1 MRGKGSMKQTKKRTS
16 VTNAPREKERTL
28 VSFDWAMKYI
38 LRDKANFD
46 VLEGFLSTLL
56 EQDIRILAL
65 LESESNQ
72 KQENIKYNRVDLAV
86 TDEFGEVMLI
96 EIQHDLDIHYL
107 RRLLYGTAKLI
118 TDHLKAGKPY
128 AQVRKVIS
136 ISILYF
142 QVEEKP
148 EDYLYHGYTEFYGW
162 HTKRPMRKQLIEK
175 KQREKAP
182 QRLWMEND
190 APAIFPEYYLIDVSS
205 FQNTIQSAIDEWVY
219 FFKNSEIRQEFQ
231 AKNIQAA
238 REKLDFLK
246 MSESDQ
252 QDYERFMFDR
262 AKDESTVQSAWLQG
276 ITAGKAEG
284 KAEGTEETLRQVLP
298 LMAQLRFGND
308 LPADL
313 PAQLQACTLVTLQR
327 LQATI
332 QSSATL
338 EEWLALLR

>member
-1 MRGKGSMKQTKKRTS
+1 MKQTKKRNT
-16 VTNAPREKERTL
+16 VTKTQPEKERTL

-56 EQDIRILAL
+56 EKEIRILAL

-72 KQENIKYNRVDLAV
+72 KQENIKQNRVDLAV
-86 TDEFGEVMLI
+86 TDEYGEVMLI

-107 RRLLYGTAKLI
+107 RRLLFGAAKLI

-128 AQVRKVIS
+128 AQVRKVVS

-162 HTKRPMRKQLIEK
+162 HTKRPMRKQLAEK

-190 APAIFPEYYLIDVSS
+190 AHAIFPEYYLIDVSS
-205 FQNTIQSAIDEWVY
+205 FQNIIQSEIDEWVY
-219 FFKNSEIRQEFQ
+219 FFKNSEIRQEFH
-231 AKNIQAA
+231 AKNIQTA

-246 MSESDQ
+246 MSERDQ
-252 QDYERFMFDR
+252 HAYEQFMFDR
-262 AKDESTVQSAWLQG
+262 AKEESTFQSAWLQG
-276 ITAGKAEG
+276 ITEGKAEG
-284 KAEGTEETLRQVLP
+284 KAEEQRQIARQMLSHGEA
-298 LMAQLRFGND
+298 LEKIKLYTGLSEAEIAQ
-308 LPADL
+308 
-313 PAQLQACTLVTLQR
+313 
-327 LQATI
+327 I
-332 QSSATL
+332 QSQ
-338 EEWLALLR
+338 

>member
-1 MRGKGSMKQTKKRTS
+1 MKS
-16 VTNAPREKERTL
+16 
-28 VSFDWAMKYI
+28 I

-56 EQDIRILAL
+56 ETEVRILAL

-72 KQENIKYNRVDLAV
+72 KQENIKQNRVDLAV
-86 TDEFGEVMLI
+86 TDEHGEIMLI
-96 EIQHDLDIHYL
+96 EIQHDLDLHYL
-107 RRLLYGTAKLI
+107 KRLLFGTAKLI

-128 AQVRKVIS
+128 AQVRKVVS

-162 HTKRPMRKQLIEK
+162 HTQRPMKKQLPEK
-175 KQREKAP
+175 KQRE
-182 QRLWMEND
+182 QQTERLWMEND
-190 APAIFPEYYLIDVSS
+190 ARSLFPEYYLIDVSS

-252 QDYERFMFDR
+252 QAYERYMFDR
-262 AKDESTVQSAWLQG
+262 AKEESTFQSVFSDGEAK
-276 ITAGKAEG
+276 GKIEEKRDNARKM
-284 KAEGTEETLRQVLP
+284 KAKG
-298 LMAQLRFGND
+298 
-308 LPADL
+308 
-313 PAQLQACTLVTLQR
+313 
-327 LQATI
+327 
-332 QSSATL
+332 L
-338 EEWLALLR
+338 ELALIAEISGLSEAEILAL

>member
-1 MRGKGSMKQTKKRTS
+1 MKQTKKRST
-16 VTNAPREKERTL
+16 VTKTQPEKERTL

-56 EQDIRILAL
+56 EQEIRILAL

-72 KQENIKYNRVDLAV
+72 KQENIKQNRVDLAV
-86 TDEFGEVMLI
+86 TDEHGEVMLI
-96 EIQHDLDIHYL
+96 EIQHDLDLHYL
-107 RRLLYGTAKLI
+107 KRLLFGTAKLI

-128 AQVRKVIS
+128 AQVRKVVS

-148 EDYLYHGYTEFYGW
+148 ADYLYHGYTEFYGW
-162 HTKRPMRKQLIEK
+162 HTQRPMKKQLPEK
-175 KQREKAP
+175 KQRE
-182 QRLWMEND
+182 QQTERLWMEND
-190 APAIFPEYYLIDVSS
+190 ARSIFPEYYLIDVSS

-252 QDYERFMFDR
+252 QAYERYMFDR
-262 AKDESTVQSAWLQG
+262 AKEESTFQSAWLQG
-276 ITAGKAEG
+276 MTEG
-284 KAEGTEETLRQVLP
+284 KAEGIRENARKMKEKGL
-298 LMAQLRFGND
+298 D
-308 LPADL
+308 
-313 PAQLQACTLVTLQR
+313 
-327 LQATI
+327 
-332 QSSATL
+332 
-338 EEWLALLR
+338 LALIAEISGLSEAELLAL

>member
-1 MRGKGSMKQTKKRTS
+1 MKQAKKRS
-16 VTNAPREKERTL
+16 PAAKPQPEKERTL

-56 EQDIRILAL
+56 EKDIHILAL

-72 KQENIKYNRVDLAV
+72 KQENLKYNRVDLAV

-96 EIQHDLDIHYL
+96 KIQHDLDIHYL
-107 RRLLYGTAKLI
+107 KRLLYGTAKLI

-128 AQVRKVIS
+128 AQVRKVVS

-148 EDYLYHGYTEFYGW
+148 EDYLYYGYTEFYGW
-162 HTKRPMRKQLIEK
+162 HTKRPMRKQLPEK
-175 KQREKAP
+175 KQREKDSN
-182 QRLWMEND
+182 RLWMENH
-190 APAIFPEYYLIDVSS
+190 AQAIFPEYYLIDVSS
-205 FQNTIQSAIDEWVY
+205 FQNSIQSEIDEWVY

-246 MSESDQ
+246 MSENDQ
-252 QDYERFMFDR
+252 HDYERFMFDR

-284 KAEGTEETLRQVLP
+284 KTEGAEETLRQVLP
-298 LMAQLRFGND
+298 LMAQLRFGNG
-308 LPADL
+308 LPANL
-313 PAQLQACTLVTLQR
+313 TARLQMYTLAKLQH

-332 QSSATL
+332 QSSATI
-338 EEWLALLR
+338 EAWLAQ